1 MMPPI
6 GQQIINPF
14 LDSNFR
20 ARLSIEGLPGSTLKS
35 FRMVSIMRFASFL
48 LLLDSLP
55 RPMAANA
62 DVAFLTSDSAL

>member
-1 MMPPI
+1 MIPPM
-6 GQQIINPF
+6 GQHTIQPF
-14 LDSNFR
+14 LDSSFR

-35 FRMVSIMRFASFL
+35 FRIVSIMCYASFL

-62 DVAFLTSDSAL
+62 EVAFLTSDSAL